1 MLVLMIFGYG
11 DLEKMSKGENQLA
24 APRWRPMVTAALAEL
39 IKCSFIERMPGT
51 KKHYRI
57 TKETFVELSK
67 P

>member
-1 MLVLMIFGYG
+1 
-11 DLEKMSKGENQLA
+11 MSKGENQLA